1 MGGGRG
7 GQALLLGTWGHWVVF
22 PAPQLRP
29 YRSPSSEDESS
40 DEFPTELGLGGS
52 DETRGRGCRRGSRGL
67 VALSCAFPRGLQ
79 RAVAPTRSAGG
90 PGCSS
95 RRAGSRPG
103 QRHGPKSAV
112 KQVKRGVLPPAAF
125 PVLPP
130 SWEQSSSP
138 ERSRRRT
145 SG

>member
-22 PAPQLRP
+22 PAPQLHP
-29 YRSPSSEDESS
+29 YRSCSRQMSPQMNFLQGWD
-40 DEFPTELGLGGS
+40 LVGA
-52 DETRGRGCRRGSRGL
+52 TRPEAGACRRGSRGL

-112 KQVKRGVLPPAAF
+112 KQVKRGVLPTAAF